1 MRTAIELVEKGFVPD
16 PLIRMGIRVLNRR
29 RLRAEDKE
37 SEESRRLALGEFVAA
52 LRASPIAVETRK
64 ANEQHYEVPSSFF
77 RQVLGKR
84 MKYSGCYWPDG
95 VETLDEAEEAML
107 DLTCRRAQIENGMEI
122 LDLGCGWGSLS
133 FWIAQHYPDCRVL
146 AVSNSPTQREFI
158 EAECAARRI
167 STITV
172 VTADMNVFRP
182 GRSFD
187 RVVSVEMFEHMR
199 NYEILM
205 RRIHEWLLP
214 GGKLFVHIFSHRE
227 FAYLYETEGDD
238 NWMGRHFFTGGIMP
252 SDDLLLHFQGD
263 LSVEDHWRL
272 SGLHYHRTAEGWL
285 SRIDAN
291 KAEILTIFKGV
302 YGEADASLWLR
313 RWRVFFLACSE
324 LWGTRN
330 GQEWLISHYRF
341 RRREDPE

>member
-29 RLRAEDKE
+29 RLRAENKGDKE
-37 SEESRRLALGEFVAA
+37 SQRLATGELVAA

-133 FWIAQHYPDCRVL
+133 FWIAEHYPDCRVL
-146 AVSNSPTQREFI
+146 AVSNSPMQREFI
-158 EAECAARRI
+158 EAECAARRV

-172 VTADMNVFRP
+172 VTADMNVFQP

-187 RVVSVEMFEHMR
+187 RIVSVEMFEHMR

-252 SDDLLLHFQGD
+252 SDDLLFHFQGD
-263 LSVEDHWRL
+263 LAVEDHWRL
-272 SGLHYHRTAEGWL
+272 NGVHYHRTAEGWL
-285 SRIDAN
+285 SRLDEN

-302 YGEADASLWLR
+302 YGEDDAPLWLR

-341 RRREDPE
+341 RRREDPG